1 MRPHRVATVVQVRLS
16 PMTTILF
23 VADRQSVVNRVHAA
37 LSMPDVTLIDHDDP
51 DTAAATARDR
61 QVDRVLVDMKVGS
74 MGAMAVTRAV
84 RAATEDDPI
93 PVTILL
99 DRDADAFLAG
109 RSGAQNWLS
118 KDSAA
123 VDLRE
128 AVLTQPT
135 SS

>member
-1 MRPHRVATVVQVRLS
+1 
-16 PMTTILF
+16 MTTILF
-23 VADRQSVVNRVHAA
+23 VADRQSVVDRVHAA

-51 DTAAATARDR
+51 DTAAATARDLE
-61 QVDRVLVDMKVGS
+61 VDRVLVDMKVGS

-84 RAATEDDPI
+84 RAATEADPI

-135 SS
+135 PT

>member
-1 MRPHRVATVVQVRLS
+1 
-16 PMTTILF
+16 MTTILF

-84 RAATEDDPI
+84 R
-93 PVTILL
+93 VS
-99 DRDADAFLAG
+99 RM
-109 RSGAQNWLS
+109 
-118 KDSAA
+118 
-123 VDLRE
+123 
-128 AVLTQPT
+128 T
-135 SS
+135 S

>member
-99 DRDADAFLAG
+99 DRDADAVLAG

-135 SS
+135 PS